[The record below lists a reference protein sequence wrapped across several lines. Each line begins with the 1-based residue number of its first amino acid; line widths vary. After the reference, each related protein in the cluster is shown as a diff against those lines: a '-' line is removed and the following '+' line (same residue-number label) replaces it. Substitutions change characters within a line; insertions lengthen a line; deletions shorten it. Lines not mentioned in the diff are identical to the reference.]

1 MEEPP
6 VESQEEDLGDSGIQY
21 EDEDAYLHQ
30 DPDEAIEEFAQN
42 PMMDRVQSALYDQL
56 KKTHDRVMHELLD
69 KEAAVAKVR
78 AEREECGVQLY
89 GMQQQLAKL
98 QMTLEQAH
106 AKFNDIAD
114 DKGTD
119 EGDITS
125 LKESHLAEKAALTE
139 ISKQVVKNQV
149 SRAGK
154 KVLQWSVRRRARKL
168 MADPSSLAPPPSP
181 LPPRSPSWTPSTRPS
196 VRSRLTM
203 RR

>member
-1 MEEPP
+1 MEAQKDEPPTEVPMEEPP
-6 VESQEEDLGDSGIQY
+6 VESQEENLGDSGIEF

-30 DPDEAIEEFAQN
+30 DPDETIEEFAQN
-42 PMMDRVQSALYDQL
+42 PMMDRVQQALFDQL

-69 KEAAVAKVR
+69 KEAGVAKVK

-114 DKGTD
+114 DKGSD
-119 EGDITS
+119 ETEITS
-125 LKESHLAEKAALTE
+125 LKEGHLAEKAALTE

-149 SRAGK
+149 RGGEGGEKGSGTSLGRGCIG
-154 KVLQWSVRRRARKL
+154 RR
-168 MADPSSLAPPPSP
+168 
-181 LPPRSPSWTPSTRPS
+181 
-196 VRSRLTM
+196 
-203 RR
+203 